1 MIPTLIH
8 VGGTSHRDALGKPN
22 LKTWLHGLAAAADRP
37 PLFVAVELDE
47 RTFRELKSQRAQLR
61 CDLSTWRTIPSA
73 VLDALADSLAYE
85 PDAVL
90 DVFPRVEIL
99 WLDKGT
105 EKSGRHRMW
114 FAEYQ
119 CLSVAKDIDFF
130 TRDPD
135 PLTVLSEATWEH
147 FAKLGTLPAEA
158 RDEDLARVI
167 LDRLGREEQAGEST
181 SERWAVVVVGANHAR
196 NEPGTM
202 RWRLVEAGVTCR
214 AVSIETH
221 GPVGI

>member
-1 MIPTLIH
+1 MTAEDFKGLKALAELA
-8 VGGTSHRDALGKPN
+8 GRRFHRGLVLYLGRSDALGKPN

-37 PLFVAVELDE
+37 PLFVAAELDE
-47 RTFRELKSQRAQLR
+47 RTFRELKSQRAELR

-119 CLSVAKDIDFF
+119 CLS
-130 TRDPD
+130 
-135 PLTVLSEATWEH
+135 
-147 FAKLGTLPAEA
+147 G
-158 RDEDLARVI
+158 
-167 LDRLGREEQAGEST
+167 GRRQ
-181 SERWAVVVVGANHAR
+181 
-196 NEPGTM
+196 
-202 RWRLVEAGVTCR
+202 
-214 AVSIETH
+214 
-221 GPVGI
+221 